1 MIARQG
7 LLTRWKLSSVSCGL
21 FPSGAASSRAIPYNS
36 DVARPPRVFKT
47 PAIVLRQRRLGD
59 VDKVVTL
66 YTANFG
72 KLDAVAKG
80 VRKATS
86 RLAGQVEPL
95 NHAHFL
101 LAKGRNLE
109 IITQAQTIESFQPLR
124 EDLERLSR
132 ALYAAEL
139 LDRFTEDHAENFT
152 LYRLLLDT
160 LRRLSTRRDLDVILR
175 FYEMSLLAHLGYQ
188 PELDECVGC
197 RSRLRPETNL
207 WSAAAGGVLCPRCV
221 QPDTVVRPL
230 SVNAVKVLRVYQAGN
245 FPAAARVALT
255 PELAEE
261 LERHLREY
269 VQYVLEREVRSAA
282 FMDFVRRDARRAT
295 PTSPSAGR

>member
-1 MIARQG
+1 M
-7 LLTRWKLSSVSCGL
+7 SSVSRTQ
-21 FPSGAASSRAIPYNS
+21 AANAPATGVAISYNS
-36 DVARPPRVFKT
+36 RVARPPRVFKT

-59 VDKVVTL
+59 ADKVVTL

-124 EDLERLSR
+124 ENLERLSR
-132 ALYAAEL
+132 GFYAAEL

-160 LRRLSTRRDLDVILR
+160 LRRLATRQDLDVVLR
-175 FYEMSLLAHLGYQ
+175 FYEMSLLGHLGYQ
-188 PELDECVGC
+188 PELDDCVAC
-197 RSRLRPETNL
+197 RARLRAETNL

-230 SVNAVKVLRVYQAGN
+230 SVNALKVLRVYQSGA
-245 FPAAARVALT
+245 FAAAARVALT
-255 PELAEE
+255 PELADE

-269 VQYVLEREVRSAA
+269 VQYVLEREVRSVS
-282 FMDFVRRDARRAT
+282 FMDSVRRQARRGVAT
-295 PTSPSAGR
+295 VPPTSG